1 MIFIVTGSVQ
11 VGRLPAAEGCAKRK
25 NLEIFQQI
33 KPRSLFNYAVINSQ
47 DQSIVV
53 QSGCGAG
60 MIVFTRKIKPKI
72 VSGCDPS

>member
-53 QSGCGAG
+53 
-60 MIVFTRKIKPKI
+60 
-72 VSGCDPS
+72 